1 MELCPLEASL
11 AQRGLDAQVQA
22 RSQAA
27 HPEGPHM
34 KILM

>member
-11 AQRGLDAQVQA
+11 AQGGLDVQVQA

-27 HPEGPHM
+27 HPEPHM
-34 KILM
+34 KILLW